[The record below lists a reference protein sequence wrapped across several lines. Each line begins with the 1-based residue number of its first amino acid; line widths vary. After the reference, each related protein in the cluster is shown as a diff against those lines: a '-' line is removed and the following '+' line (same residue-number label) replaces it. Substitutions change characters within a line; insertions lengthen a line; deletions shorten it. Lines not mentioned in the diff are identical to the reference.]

1 MGGIC
6 HLIVD
11 AMADVVGRNIPN
23 AIATPFSHD
32 MGEVHVSLSVWIEPA
47 EENPEEDDM
56 DERVELFDVDIP
68 PYTYETG
75 GGYNWKKIPDVTF
88 DASDIV
94 FYRQLISKEDLA
106 ALSN

>member
-1 MGGIC
+1 
-6 HLIVD
+6 
-11 AMADVVGRNIPN
+11 
-23 AIATPFSHD
+23 
-32 MGEVHVSLSVWIEPA
+32 
-47 EENPEEDDM
+47 
-56 DERVELFDVDIP
+56 VDIP

-94 FYRQLISKEDLA
+94 FYRQFISKEDLA